1 MPASTTRDYPDEPG
15 TSHLDNHH
23 PEILV
28 SGLKRSFGKVE
39 AVRGIDLELHSGELF
54 AFLGPNGAG
63 KTTTINMLTGLLR
76 PDSGRICYQGEPFV
90 ATAYEVRRRI
100 GVVPQHN
107 NLDRELTAAENL
119 RVHGRLFGLGGPALQ
134 QRIESCLELAGLSE
148 KRDTPAGKLSG
159 GMKRKLVI
167 VRALLHEPAILFL
180 DEPTAGLDPHSRR
193 KIWAFLRRI
202 NQEQHCTLFLTTH
215 YIEEAEQLAERVCFI
230 DQGRIIASGS
240 PDELMKRTGS
250 YVLDIYNDEDVD
262 NEFFNDRAT
271 AMARLEQIDRTVRIR
286 KTTLEDVFLQLTGK
300 RIDP

>member
-1 MPASTTRDYPDEPG
+1 MNCAES
-15 TSHLDNHH
+15 SH

-28 SGLKRSFGKVE
+28 RGLKRAFDKVE
-39 AVRGIDLELHSGELF
+39 AVRGIDLELQAGELF

-76 PDSGRICYQGEPFV
+76 PDAGQISYQGEPFV
-90 ATAYEVRRRI
+90 PSAYEVRRRI

-107 NLDRELTAAENL
+107 NLDRELTAEENL
-119 RVHGRLFGLGGPALQ
+119 RIHGRLFGLSGTRLQ
-134 QRIESCLELAGLSE
+134 QRIDSCLELANLYD
-148 KRDTPAGKLSG
+148 KRDTPASKLSG

-202 NQEQHCTLFLTTH
+202 NQEQLCTMFLTTH
-215 YIEEAEQLAERVCFI
+215 YIEEAEQLAEQVSFI
-230 DQGRIIASGS
+230 DQGEIIASGS
-240 PDELMKRTGS
+240 PLELMERTGS
-250 YVLDIYNDEDVD
+250 YVLDIYRDEDVD
-262 NEFFNDRAT
+262 NEFFNTRTDAVT
-271 AMARLEQIDRTVRIR
+271 RLEQIDTAVRIR

-300 RIDP
+300 RIEP